1 MGLFDFLKGQ
11 FIEVI
16 EWLDDSG
23 SMVHRFPAYDNAIKM
38 GAKLVVRE
46 SQAAIFV
53 NEGQIADVFGP
64 GTYTLSTQNMPVM
77 TALRSWKHG
86 FNSPFKADVFFVSMA
101 NFTNL
106 KWGTTNPIIMRDAE
120 FGVVRLRGFGT
131 YSLRVKDPAVFLR
144 ALIGTQSGFTTD
156 QIAGFFKSMLVTGIT
171 DLLGESNIPVTYLA
185 ASYEE
190 LSEKAMERVQPGFE
204 GMGLE
209 LTLLLIENL
218 SLPEEVEKAID
229 RRSAMGAVG
238 NLEQYM
244 KFQTAEAIREA
255 ANHPD
260 GGAAGTG
267 AGLGA
272 GMAMAQM
279 IGQMMNRPVEN
290 NAAAPAGN
298 APPAPATGGGGA
310 ISRTDDARVGAGA
323 DGSANS
329 GADSGA
335 NDAAR
340 PPKRFCSECG
350 EKLFDGAKFCSYC
363 GTKA

>member
-1 MGLFDFLKGQ
+1 MGLFDFIKGQ

-16 EWLDDSG
+16 EWLDDTG
-23 SMVHRFPAYDNAIKM
+23 AMVYRFPAYDNAIKM

-46 SQAAIFV
+46 SQAAVFV

-64 GTYTLSTQNMPVM
+64 GTYTLSTQNMPVL
-77 TALRSWKHG
+77 TALKSWKYG
-86 FNSPFKADVFFVSMA
+86 FNSPFKADVFFVSTA

-106 KWGTTNPIIMRDAE
+106 KWGTTNPIVMRDAE
-120 FGVVRLRGFGT
+120 FGVVRLRGFGA
-131 YSLRVKDPAVFLR
+131 YSVRVKDPALFLR
-144 ALIGTQSGFTTD
+144 SLIGTRSSFSTD
-156 QIAGFFKSMLVTGIT
+156 EIAGFLKSMLVTGIT

-204 GMGLE
+204 AMGLE

-218 SLPEEVEKAID
+218 SLPEEVEKMID
-229 RRSAMGAVG
+229 RRSSMGIAG
-238 NLEQYM
+238 NLDQYM

-255 ANHPD
+255 ANNPD

-290 NAAAPAGN
+290 SS
-298 APPAPATGGGGA
+298 APPAAGTPATEGSGTIRRTQDAGDAGSDGA
-310 ISRTDDARVGAGA
+310 KA
-323 DGSANS
+323 
-329 GADSGA
+329 ADSSADNGS
-335 NDAAR
+335 NAAPR
-340 PPKRFCSECG
+340 PKKRFCSECG
-350 EKLFDGAKFCSYC
+350 EALAENAKFCSSC
-363 GTKA
+363 GTKV